1 MRHVEVRAL
10 LPAMDATA
18 AFDTLVDFQ
27 RYATLVDVVRS
38 VTIRSAPGD
47 VPMVSS
53 WEVYFRNGILS
64 WTEVDYLRRD
74 SLTIEFETTE
84 GDFDEFTGS
93 WVLSRRDDRVDLVFA
108 ADFDFGVPSLA
119 SIVDPVAER
128 VLTET
133 IQRILGGLFPG
144 TEFPQSPVLIGA
156 HHGPAEHV

>member
-1 MRHVEVRAL
+1 MRHVEVHAL
-10 LPAMDATA
+10 LPAAAAPA

-27 RYATLVDVVRS
+27 RYPALVDVVRS

-47 VPMVSS
+47 LPMVSS

-64 WTEVDYLRRD
+64 WTEVDHLRRD
-74 SLTIEFETTE
+74 ALTIEFETTE

-93 WVLSRRDDRVDLVFA
+93 WVLRQRDDGVRVVFA

-133 IQRILGGLFPG
+133 IQLILRGLFAG
-144 TEFPQSPVLIGA
+144 AEFARSPELIGA